1 MIQVMLELH
10 VIEERPLAD
19 AAGGR
24 GPLLV
29 GSRVLGRVVE
39 VEHLRG
45 LEIFPALEANLPVVH
60 GFLVEHE
67 GRGLGE
73 PGADAVAAIVALV
86 REEGEVR
93 IHQVGIPPPLSLDQ
107 RLVPV
112 LRDPIV
118 GPLQGPAVPLV
129 VFQW

>member
-1 MIQVMLELH
+1 M
-10 VIEERPLAD
+10 IEERPLAD

-24 GPLLV
+24 GPPLV

-73 PGADAVAAIVALV
+73 SDADAVAAIVALV

-118 GPLQGPAVPLV
+118 GPLQGPVVPLV

>member
-1 MIQVMLELH
+1 MLELH

-24 GPLLV
+24 GLLLV

-67 GRGLGE
+67 GRGLAE
-73 PGADAVAAIVALV
+73 PDAAIVALV
-86 REEGEVR
+86 RT
-93 IHQVGIPPPLSLDQ
+93 
-107 RLVPV
+107 
-112 LRDPIV
+112 
-118 GPLQGPAVPLV
+118 
-129 VFQW
+129 

>member
-1 MIQVMLELH
+1 MLELH

-24 GPLLV
+24 GPPLV

-45 LEIFPALEANLPVVH
+45 LEIFPALEAYLPVVH
-60 GFLVEHE
+60 RFLVEHE

-73 PGADAVAAIVALV
+73 PDADDVAAIVALV

-118 GPLQGPAVPLV
+118 GPLQGPVVPLV